1 MGSEEWVGLT
11 VGVWRREWEGSGDGE
26 RGMTPEHTSHYYN
39 LVVLIIFLCRTF
51 DKILKVIFLVS
62 HWIGHN

>member
-1 MGSEEWVGLT
+1 MGGIDGGSMEKGMGGEWGW
-11 VGVWRREWEGSGDGE
+11 GEGNDS
-26 RGMTPEHTSHYYN
+26 RTTSHYYN